1 MKRGFFKEFS
11 AVLVMLLSLES
22 FSFASGGSCPNRVFA
37 FSDTD
42 KNSSSTINVGE
53 GSAKLITNLGIT
65 TDVSKIYPI
74 VKGSGENK
82 TEIEFSPNLK
92 KGRFKISNLD
102 GKELVKV
109 KIYDGRGD
117 VVENLLPYI
126 KDVKMSG
133 NAFKYSID
141 SDSNLVIDV
150 SLNSDMDEELNS
162 LVIDTPFD
170 ISKISY
176 TLKDGRRVP
185 TTDFTPVYKIDS
197 GCFALNSS
205 EPKPN
210 KPRTA
215 KKVSINGY
223 VWFDDNV
230 DGLSKDENNVVDIE
244 VKLYND
250 SEELLGTTRTD
261 SEGKYIFNDL
271 EPNRDYIVKFT
282 TPNSFLV
289 TKGGGDSDVD
299 SDGVA
304 KIKATVGANNEV
316 DMGIICSC
324 DKNKL

>member
-1 MKRGFFKEFS
+1 MKRGFFKEFG

-22 FSFASGGSCPNRVFA
+22 FSFASEGSCPNRVFA
-37 FSDTD
+37 FSDTGA
-42 KNSSSTINVGE
+42 NRSSTINVGE
-53 GSAKLITNLGIT
+53 GSAKLITNLGIA
-65 TDVSKIYPI
+65 TDGSKIYPI
-74 VKGSGENK
+74 AKGSGENK

-102 GKELVKV
+102 GNELIKV
-109 KIYDGRGD
+109 KIYDGKGG

-150 SLNSDMDEELNS
+150 SLDRDMDEELNS
-162 LVIDTPFD
+162 LVIDTPD

-176 TLKDGRRVP
+176 ILKDRRRIP
-185 TTDFTPVYKIDS
+185 TTDFTPAYEIDS

-205 EPKPN
+205 DPKAN

-215 KKVSINGY
+215 KNVSINGY

-261 SEGKYIFNDL
+261 SEGRYIFNDL

-304 KIKATVGANNEV
+304 KIKAKVGANNEI